1 VIEFLV
7 IFSVAAA
14 GSLVRLSADPAL
26 KFVARKTQ
34 GATIA
39 TGPAGCE
46 SAGPGH
52 QVDSVLTFG
61 FILACYGAMALGL
74 VIALPGP
81 LALERTCLAFAL
93 LCVGGLV
100 SEISCTGTTARPPS
114 LDTDQDEPP
123 QRKPISLRLS
133 VALTLMLNL
142 TFAVLSADQGLIGIA
157 PPRAASASRAQELDP
172 IIVVA
177 RRTYD
182 PLDNRASPL

>member
-14 GSLVRLSADPAL
+14 GSLVRLSAEPAL

-39 TGPAGCE
+39 TGPGGLD
-46 SAGPGH
+46 SAGSGQ
-52 QVDSVLTFG
+52 QVDPVLMFG

-81 LALERTCLAFAL
+81 LALERTGFAFAL

-100 SEISCTGTTARPPS
+100 REISCTGTTTRLPT
-114 LDTDQDEPP
+114 LDMDQDEQA

-133 VALTLMLNL
+133 VALTLMLNV
-142 TFAVLSADQGLIGIA
+142 TFAVLSSGQGLVGIA
-157 PPRAASASRAQELDP
+157 PPRAASAGRAQELDP
-172 IIVVA
+172 IVVVA

-182 PLDNRASPL
+182 PLDGRAPPL